1 MAALAAAVDG
11 CQQRHNQDIMIYKF
25 TSKASGDVIMLGPQG
40 DELMRLLG
48 RDPAPKGI
56 IETAVLPAALRAL
69 EAAVAAEAAA
79 TGGEAASRI
88 DDPERDRAVGLRQ
101 RLWPVMEMLRRCQAA
116 GQPVVWGV

>member
-1 MAALAAAVDG
+1 
-11 CQQRHNQDIMIYKF
+11 MIYKF
-25 TSKASGDVIMLGPQG
+25 TSKASGDVVMMGPQG

-56 IETAVLPAALRAL
+56 IETAALPAVLRAL

-79 TGGEAASRI
+79 AGGDAASDSGS
-88 DDPERDRAVGLRQ
+88 DDALRDPSVGLRQ

>member
-1 MAALAAAVDG
+1 
-11 CQQRHNQDIMIYKF
+11 MIYKF

-48 RDPAPKGI
+48 RTPAAKGI
-56 IETAVLPAALRAL
+56 IEPVDMPAAVRAL
-69 EAAVAAEAAA
+69 EAALAAAAGTEAAA
-79 TGGEAASRI
+79 DGAGTARADDGRREAPVA
-88 DDPERDRAVGLRQ
+88 LRQ